1 MIHIRRIF
9 LWTFSNGFSRLLP
22 SLHSRLSDGEDMKFD
37 KRNEEI
43 WRLAK
48 EGAPFPEIAA
58 RFKLGEGHIKAICRE
73 WQYKIDNDHKLL
85 PLEKLLPVRLQ
96 YALGRVF
103 GGMAILG
110 SPDKLAAMGYEAF
123 RSWRGIGEKSI
134 KQLVDALESLGY
146 TISQRT
152 TSPRHTL
159 LTDPRCYFFLEIG
172 EAILRDFFNYS
183 RKIGMDDAEC
193 IPVMRVLIESITK
206 KMKSHSIEEARCGDL
221 TQELKTLSLLMF
233 FEIRATQMRGKDP
246 YALWEEVQAV
256 QNAFESIYKQGS
268 LPSGFLRN

>member
-1 MIHIRRIF
+1 
-9 LWTFSNGFSRLLP
+9 
-22 SLHSRLSDGEDMKFD
+22 MKFD

-43 WRLAK
+43 WRLVK

-134 KQLVDALESLGY
+134 KQLVDALGSLGY
-146 TISQRT
+146 TVSQRT

-246 YALWEEVQAV
+246 SALWEEVQAV
-256 QNAFESIYKQGS
+256 QNTFDYIYKNGKR
-268 LPSGFLRN
+268 PPGFLWN